1 MNEAMVR
8 HPRPTTRA
16 AEGLPRWSWS
26 VSEIERLAAGGYFS
40 EDDRFELAGGEIVPM
55 SPKGRRHEIV
65 RGAVALRFSRGTPE
79 SLFVVSEGQFNLAED
94 SYTVPDVLIHPAA
107 IKTPDVRGKD
117 ALLVIE
123 VAETSLAYDRGMK
136 ARLFAS
142 HGVRE
147 YWVINA
153 ATLVTA
159 VHTRPSATGYG
170 DIKEIGPGSSL
181 TPSLVPAFTIS
192 LATIDVD

>member
-1 MNEAMVR
+1 MSEAMVR

-26 VSEIERLAAGGYFS
+26 VSEIERLAAGGYFG
-40 EDDRFELAGGEIVPM
+40 EDDRFELVGGEIVPM

-79 SLFVVSEGQFNLAED
+79 SVFVVSEGQFNLAED
-94 SYTVPDVLIHPAA
+94 SYAVPDVLIHPAA

-123 VAETSLAYDRGMK
+123 VAGTSLAYDRGMK
-136 ARLFAS
+136 ARFFAS
-142 HGVRE
+142 CGVRE

-153 ATLVTA
+153 ATLLTA

-170 DIKEIGPGSSL
+170 DIKEIGPDRSL
-181 TPSLVPAFTIS
+181 SPSLIAAFAIS
-192 LATIDVD
+192 LATIDID

>member
-1 MNEAMVR
+1 MNEAFVR

-26 VSEIERLAAGGYFS
+26 VSEVERLSAGGYFRD
-40 EDDRFELAGGEIVPM
+40 DDRFELVGGEIVPM

-65 RGAVALRFSRGTPE
+65 RVALALRLSRGTSEKLVVASE
-79 SLFVVSEGQFNLAED
+79 SQFNLSED
-94 SYTVPDVLIHPAA
+94 SYTVPDVLIHPVAL
-107 IKTPDVRGKD
+107 KTPDVRGKD
-117 ALLVIE
+117 ALLVVE
-123 VAETSLAYDRGMK
+123 VADTSLAYDRGMK
-136 ARLFAS
+136 ERLFAF
-142 HGVRE
+142 HEVRE

-170 DIKEIGPGSSL
+170 EIKEIGSGHAL

-192 LATIDVD
+192 LATIEVD

>member
-1 MNEAMVR
+1 MNEAFVR

-26 VSEIERLAAGGYFS
+26 VSEVERLSAGGYFRD
-40 EDDRFELAGGEIVPM
+40 DDRFELVGGEIVPM

-65 RGAVALRFSRGTPE
+65 RVALALRLSRGTSEKLVVASE
-79 SLFVVSEGQFNLAED
+79 SQFNLSED
-94 SYTVPDVLIHPAA
+94 SYTVPDVLIHPVAL
-107 IKTPDVRGKD
+107 KTPDVRGKD
-117 ALLVIE
+117 ALLVVE
-123 VAETSLAYDRGMK
+123 VADTSLAYDRGMK
-136 ARLFAS
+136 ARLFAF
-142 HGVRE
+142 HEVRE

-159 VHTRPSATGYG
+159 VHTHPSATGYG
-170 DIKEIGPGSSL
+170 EIKEIGPGDAL

-192 LATIDVD
+192 LATIEVD